1 MRKSKHRYSNKK
13 LSRGEPPNFSGK
25 HLMHNKK
32 TIQKII
38 SISAIDENE
47 TIVELGA
54 GKGAL
59 TEELAKK
66 SGNILAVEHDHKY
79 VNDLQRKFMLRD
91 NVKVIQQDIMEFRLP
106 KKKFVVVSNIP
117 YAITT
122 PILKMLLSNPKSGF
136 QRGVIVMER
145 GAAKRF
151 TAKHFKDSYVLA
163 WRMWFELRL
172 EKSVPREHFSPPPKV
187 ESAILSIKRK
197 KEPMIAYKDALLFQ
211 NLTDHILKYPQ
222 VPIGLAL
229 RGLFTVPQLKHLR
242 KNLGV
247 NNEFP
252 AGSLNEKQW
261 AIIFKTMIR
270 YVPQSSWPKRKKQ

>member
-1 MRKSKHRYSNKK
+1 MGGKRKMRKTKHRYSNKK
-13 LSRGEPPNFSGK
+13 LSRGEPPNFSGQ

-32 TIQKII
+32 SIQEII
-38 SISAIDENE
+38 SKSAIDKNE

-66 SGNILAVEHDHKY
+66 SGNILAVEYDHKY
-79 VNDLQRKFMLRD
+79 IEILQRKFMLRD
-91 NVKVIQQDIMEFRLP
+91 NVKVIQQDIMKFRLP
-106 KKKFVVVSNIP
+106 KKNFVVVSNIP

-136 QRGVIVMER
+136 QRGVIVIEK

-151 TAKHFKDSYVLA
+151 TAKHFKDPYVLA
-163 WRMWFELRL
+163 WRMWFDLQI
-172 EKSVPREHFSPPPKV
+172 EKGVPREHFSPPPQV

-197 KEPMIAYKDALLFQ
+197 KEPMITYKDALLFQ
-211 NLTDHILKYPQ
+211 NMINYILKYPQ
-222 VPIGLAL
+222 APIGVSL
-229 RGLFTVPQLKHLR
+229 RSIFTVPQLKHLR

-247 NNEFP
+247 QNEFP
-252 AGSLNEKQW
+252 VGRLNEEQW
-261 AIIFKTMIR
+261 AIVFKTMIQ
-270 YVPQSSWPKRKKQ
+270 YVPQSSW